1 MKTFDR
7 LKSLQMSSTYLR
19 DYIDRELENCLPNL
33 NPETRSRLANIAE
46 AFVNNQVSFNY
57 ALNVFTECS
66 CPPSLITKFAHIK
79 AVGGD
84 PLPMANTAQSTSNSI
99 PKEPSQPS
107 IQESQPKLNDTRA
120 DQASGFSSSST
131 NVVQPG
137 LSFPQEQA
145 RTDQYSIY
153 KPNTK
158 QNNNNGFEILN
169 MNENTNF
176 QNNFCLTK
184 SYTRKKAA
192 VWTEEED
199 LRLLTAV
206 SRFGNHDWRMIS
218 AFVGS
223 GRTSSQCNQ
232 RWTRALNPSISH
244 HPWTPQEDQ
253 KLFDL
258 VSQMGE
264 CGWRKIASY
273 LNGRTDL
280 QCRHRYLQM
289 KRTKEKEIQKENEMK
304 MNSGSGISSTAIPPF
319 RNLPISNLPQ
329 EMISPDSNA
338 TLHQNNFP
346 QNHFCLPPQNVAPFV
361 IVQNNIINYNYPV
374 NQNLPLSLNSAE
386 IPISENSNAKND
398 LNDQPN
404 SNNIIRINN
413 DEKPANNIK
422 IDEELLNSLING
434 NMPSPS
440 AITSLPPLETIKEIP
455 FQRVPPLLFKR
466 NNNNV

>member
-1 MKTFDR
+1 
-7 LKSLQMSSTYLR
+7 MSSSYLR
-19 DYIDRELENCLPNL
+19 DFIERELETCLPNL

-46 AFVNNQVSFNY
+46 AFVNNQISFNY
-57 ALNVFTECS
+57 ALNIFTECS

-79 AVGGD
+79 AVGDD
-84 PLPMANTAQSTSNSI
+84 PLPASKASQFMPKQMSKEFSQSSSQESSQST
-99 PKEPSQPS
+99 
-107 IQESQPKLNDTRA
+107 NDSKT
-120 DQASGFSSSST
+120 DQIHNFSSSSS
-131 NVVQPG
+131 
-137 LSFPQEQA
+137 L
-145 RTDQYSIY
+145 
-153 KPNTK
+153 
-158 QNNNNGFEILN
+158 QNNSTLSSDAKRPENPNIYQANSNQKKNNEFGILN
-169 MNENTNF
+169 INDNSITNNF
-176 QNNFCLTK
+176 HNSFCLTK

-192 VWTEEED
+192 IWTEEED

-304 MNSGSGISSTAIPPF
+304 LNPGNMPSSSLTSPFQNIPIPNMPQANISSETSTSESNQISQNSY
-319 RNLPISNLPQ
+319 NL
-329 EMISPDSNA
+329 A
-338 TLHQNNFP
+338 
-346 QNHFCLPPQNVAPFV
+346 PQNVVPFV
-361 IVQNNIINYNYPV
+361 LVQNNVINYNY
-374 NQNLPLSLNSAE
+374 NIN
-386 IPISENSNAKND
+386 
-398 LNDQPN
+398 N
-404 SNNIIRINN
+404 SNNITIQNNTNNATIPTYNSLNTNYNGDENTAKEVIENHIEINEELFN
-413 DEKPANNIK
+413 STASGNNIS
-422 IDEELLNSLING
+422 SL
-434 NMPSPS
+434 
-440 AITSLPPLETIKEIP
+440 AISSLPPLETIEELP
-455 FQRVPPLLFKR
+455 FQRLPPLLFNR
-466 NNNNV
+466 QSNNV